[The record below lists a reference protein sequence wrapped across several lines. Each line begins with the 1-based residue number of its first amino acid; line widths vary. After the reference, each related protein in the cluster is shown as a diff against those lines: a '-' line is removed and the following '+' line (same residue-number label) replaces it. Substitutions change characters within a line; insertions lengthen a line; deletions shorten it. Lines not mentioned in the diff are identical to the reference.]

1 MSDLFFLLFS
11 FLLLFLINFFF
22 LKNDIL
28 IENKSLVTHPHKK
41 FSLDKTIRTTVSGGV
56 FFSVFLFLTIK
67 INIILF
73 YYLLIIFIIGLL
85 SDLKLLN
92 SPIYRI
98 IFQTIVTFLFIY
110 SNQDFNIETRIIFI
124 DNLLNN
130 KVFQIIFATF
140 CILTLINGFNFID
153 GINLSSSL
161 NFLIICIFLNFLF
174 QKYNS
179 EYDDYFFYLIILIF
193 IFCIFNFYSRTF
205 LGDGGVYLLGA
216 FIGERAIF
224 ISSLSKEISPYYI
237 INMFWYPAF
246 ENLFSII
253 RKSIHNKSPGAPDNL
268 HLHHY
273 LFSYIKNKKFFR
285 KQYLQS
291 SFSGIII
298 NLFILITLI
307 LATLNISSTK
317 YQIIILL
324 INITS
329 YLIIYI
335 YLKIN
340 YSNKK
345 N

>member
-1 MSDLFFLLFS
+1 MTLILLIFS
-11 FLLLFLINFFF
+11 FLLLFLIHNIF
-22 LKNDIL
+22 LKYNIL
-28 IENKSLVTHPHKK
+28 IENKRLAIQPHKK
-41 FSLDKTIRTTVSGGV
+41 FSLDKDIRTTVSGGI
-56 FFSVFLFLTIK
+56 FFSIFLFLTIK
-67 INIILF
+67 INISLF
-73 YYLLIIFIIGLL
+73 YYLSIIFIIGLL

-98 IFQTIVTFLFIY
+98 IFQIIATFLFIY
-110 SNQDFNIETRIIFI
+110 FNQDFNIETRIIFI

-130 KVFQIIFATF
+130 NVFQIIFATF

-161 NFLIICIFLNFLF
+161 NFLIVCIFLNYLF
-174 QKYNS
+174 QKYDF
-179 EYDDYFFYLIILIF
+179 EYDNYFVYLVILIF
-193 IFCIFNFYSRTF
+193 LFCIFNFYSRSF
-205 LGDGGVYLLGA
+205 LGDGGVYVLSA

-253 RKSIHNKSPGAPDNL
+253 RKSIHNRSPGAPDNL

-273 LFSYIKNKKFFR
+273 LFSYVKNKKFFR

-298 NLFILITLI
+298 NLFVLITLI

-317 YQIIILL
+317 YQMIILF
-324 INITS
+324 INITI

-335 YLKIN
+335 CLK
-340 YSNKK
+340 NKLFK
-345 N
+345 